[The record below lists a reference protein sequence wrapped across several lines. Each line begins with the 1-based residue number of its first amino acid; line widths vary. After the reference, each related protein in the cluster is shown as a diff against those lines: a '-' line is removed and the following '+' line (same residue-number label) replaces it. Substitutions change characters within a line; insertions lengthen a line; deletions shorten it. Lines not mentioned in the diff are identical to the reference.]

1 MKTIKKTILS
11 FTLVFFMMI
20 LPVGDSAGMV
30 TAQAQTMVYVT
41 PTGSKYHTHKCGRG
55 NFYQT
60 TLSNALARGLTPC
73 KKCFGSSGG
82 YSQTRKSS
90 TTTTKKTTKKKNTRP
105 KISPLSISSTKIVL
119 VKGQSRKL
127 TVKGGAGI
135 VSWGSSNTA
144 VAGVSA
150 GKVVA
155 KGKGKATITVK
166 KGTQKKSCQV
176 TVETPELNKTAVEM
190 DVEDTV
196 SLDLK
201 GCSHDVEWT
210 SSDDDICEVEDG
222 ILIPYSSGTVTVK
235 AKVHGMVW
243 KCKVVITDS
252 TEDDWNDDLD
262 DDSDDDSENAKNKWS
277 TGHNVYPPKHQ
288 GYFED
293 FPEWHEKDLRAM
305 VRRDRNHPSIILWSI
320 GNEIDYPND
329 PYCHPS
335 FLEMTGNNDANKP
348 AAERQYDP
356 AKPDMRR
363 LLPIAE
369 ELSSIVKSEDE
380 SRPVTMALAY
390 PELSAKLGMLEHLDV
405 AGYNYKEQYY
415 EADHKDFPQIP
426 FLGSENGHSYEAWDA
441 VKSNDYISG
450 QFLWTGIDYLGE
462 AHGWPVHGS
471 GAGILDCAGFEKAR
485 YYRRKS
491 LWCEEPQLYLATR
504 PWSEESAEWIPCREN
519 WNYKAGEKVIVMC
532 YSNLPETAVFINGK
546 EAGRQIGYNDDG
558 AYRFEVF
565 WEAGILEASGY
576 DENGNIIEQ
585 ERLLTT
591 QNAAGIKAEV
601 YQPEEI
607 PFSETQENGY
617 LYQVAL
623 TLVDQNG
630 QKVVW
635 DDKKLRVAVSGAGM
649 LAGIENGDLSD
660 VTPYAENAR
669 KTKDG
674 RLMIYVRRIKKGKIR
689 VEISETDSIA
699 EISTITEKNRITG
712 KTGIAEKDSTEE
724 KGGMH
729 LEVEMD

>member
-150 GKVVA
+150 GK
-155 KGKGKATITVK
+155 
-166 KGTQKKSCQV
+166 SCQV

-262 DDSDDDSENAKNKWS
+262 DDSENADD
-277 TGHNVYPPKHQ
+277 
-288 GYFED
+288 GYMD
-293 FPEWHEKDLRAM
+293 
-305 VRRDRNHPSIILWSI
+305 
-320 GNEIDYPND
+320 
-329 PYCHPS
+329 
-335 FLEMTGNNDANKP
+335 
-348 AAERQYDP
+348 
-356 AKPDMRR
+356 
-363 LLPIAE
+363 
-369 ELSSIVKSEDE
+369 DE
-380 SRPVTMALAY
+380 V
-390 PELSAKLGMLEHLDV
+390 
-405 AGYNYKEQYY
+405 
-415 EADHKDFPQIP
+415 
-426 FLGSENGHSYEAWDA
+426 DA
-441 VKSNDYISG
+441 V
-450 QFLWTGIDYLGE
+450 
-462 AHGWPVHGS
+462 A
-471 GAGILDCAGFEKAR
+471 
-485 YYRRKS
+485 
-491 LWCEEPQLYLATR
+491 
-504 PWSEESAEWIPCREN
+504 
-519 WNYKAGEKVIVMC
+519 
-532 YSNLPETAVFINGK
+532 
-546 EAGRQIGYNDDG
+546 
-558 AYRFEVF
+558 
-565 WEAGILEASGY
+565 
-576 DENGNIIEQ
+576 
-585 ERLLTT
+585 
-591 QNAAGIKAEV
+591 
-601 YQPEEI
+601 
-607 PFSETQENGY
+607 
-617 LYQVAL
+617 
-623 TLVDQNG
+623 
-630 QKVVW
+630 
-635 DDKKLRVAVSGAGM
+635 
-649 LAGIENGDLSD
+649 
-660 VTPYAENAR
+660 
-669 KTKDG
+669 
-674 RLMIYVRRIKKGKIR
+674 
-689 VEISETDSIA
+689 
-699 EISTITEKNRITG
+699 
-712 KTGIAEKDSTEE
+712 
-724 KGGMH
+724 
-729 LEVEMD
+729 

>member
-82 YSQTRKSS
+82 YSQTRKSF

-127 TVKGGAGI
+127 TVKGGAGT

-201 GCSHDVEWT
+201 GCSHDVKWT

-262 DDSDDDSENAKNKWS
+262 DDSEN
-277 TGHNVYPPKHQ
+277 V
-288 GYFED
+288 
-293 FPEWHEKDLRAM
+293 
-305 VRRDRNHPSIILWSI
+305 
-320 GNEIDYPND
+320 
-329 PYCHPS
+329 
-335 FLEMTGNNDANKP
+335 
-348 AAERQYDP
+348 
-356 AKPDMRR
+356 
-363 LLPIAE
+363 
-369 ELSSIVKSEDE
+369 
-380 SRPVTMALAY
+380 
-390 PELSAKLGMLEHLDV
+390 
-405 AGYNYKEQYY
+405 
-415 EADHKDFPQIP
+415 
-426 FLGSENGHSYEAWDA
+426 
-441 VKSNDYISG
+441 
-450 QFLWTGIDYLGE
+450 
-462 AHGWPVHGS
+462 
-471 GAGILDCAGFEKAR
+471 
-485 YYRRKS
+485 
-491 LWCEEPQLYLATR
+491 
-504 PWSEESAEWIPCREN
+504 
-519 WNYKAGEKVIVMC
+519 
-532 YSNLPETAVFINGK
+532 
-546 EAGRQIGYNDDG
+546 DDG
-558 AYRFEVF
+558 YMDDEV
-565 WEAGILEASGY
+565 
-576 DENGNIIEQ
+576 D
-585 ERLLTT
+585 
-591 QNAAGIKAEV
+591 AAA
-601 YQPEEI
+601 
-607 PFSETQENGY
+607 
-617 LYQVAL
+617 
-623 TLVDQNG
+623 
-630 QKVVW
+630 
-635 DDKKLRVAVSGAGM
+635 
-649 LAGIENGDLSD
+649 
-660 VTPYAENAR
+660 
-669 KTKDG
+669 
-674 RLMIYVRRIKKGKIR
+674 
-689 VEISETDSIA
+689 
-699 EISTITEKNRITG
+699 
-712 KTGIAEKDSTEE
+712 
-724 KGGMH
+724 
-729 LEVEMD
+729 

>member
-41 PTGSKYHTHKCGRG
+41 STGSKYHTHKCGRG

-119 VKGQSRKL
+119 VRGQSRKL

-262 DDSDDDSENAKNKWS
+262 DDSENA
-277 TGHNVYPPKHQ
+277 
-288 GYFED
+288 
-293 FPEWHEKDLRAM
+293 
-305 VRRDRNHPSIILWSI
+305 
-320 GNEIDYPND
+320 
-329 PYCHPS
+329 
-335 FLEMTGNNDANKP
+335 
-348 AAERQYDP
+348 
-356 AKPDMRR
+356 
-363 LLPIAE
+363 
-369 ELSSIVKSEDE
+369 
-380 SRPVTMALAY
+380 
-390 PELSAKLGMLEHLDV
+390 
-405 AGYNYKEQYY
+405 
-415 EADHKDFPQIP
+415 
-426 FLGSENGHSYEAWDA
+426 
-441 VKSNDYISG
+441 
-450 QFLWTGIDYLGE
+450 
-462 AHGWPVHGS
+462 
-471 GAGILDCAGFEKAR
+471 
-485 YYRRKS
+485 
-491 LWCEEPQLYLATR
+491 
-504 PWSEESAEWIPCREN
+504 
-519 WNYKAGEKVIVMC
+519 
-532 YSNLPETAVFINGK
+532 
-546 EAGRQIGYNDDG
+546 DDG
-558 AYRFEVF
+558 YMDDEV
-565 WEAGILEASGY
+565 
-576 DENGNIIEQ
+576 D
-585 ERLLTT
+585 
-591 QNAAGIKAEV
+591 AAA
-601 YQPEEI
+601 
-607 PFSETQENGY
+607 
-617 LYQVAL
+617 
-623 TLVDQNG
+623 
-630 QKVVW
+630 
-635 DDKKLRVAVSGAGM
+635 
-649 LAGIENGDLSD
+649 
-660 VTPYAENAR
+660 
-669 KTKDG
+669 
-674 RLMIYVRRIKKGKIR
+674 
-689 VEISETDSIA
+689 
-699 EISTITEKNRITG
+699 
-712 KTGIAEKDSTEE
+712 
-724 KGGMH
+724 
-729 LEVEMD
+729 